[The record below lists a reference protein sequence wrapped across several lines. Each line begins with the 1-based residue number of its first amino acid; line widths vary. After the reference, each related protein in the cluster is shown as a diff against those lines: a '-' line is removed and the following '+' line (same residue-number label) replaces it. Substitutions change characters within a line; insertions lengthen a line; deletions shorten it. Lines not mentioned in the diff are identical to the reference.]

1 MSHANLDTASKHVG
15 YINKTTGARP
25 LKQAFSC
32 MANWQYVQY
41 NNLLVSFIIYEA
53 RYKEYHHQKLA
64 LESSNFC
71 HTPAYL
77 ATLLHLNNAKDVK
90 ELVAYTKKM
99 LQRFFAV

>member
-1 MSHANLDTASKHVG
+1 M
-15 YINKTTGARP
+15 
-25 LKQAFSC
+25 
-32 MANWQYVQY
+32 Y
-41 NNLLVSFIIYEA
+41 NNLLAFFVIYEA

-99 LQRFFAV
+99 LQRFLRCEFHHCVEEKCFDFQCHFQ